1 MSDLLVFTLQLDFV
15 HNLYFPPI
23 LPIIIVFSKR
33 LNKNHLWNP
42 IRKEIYMRILDGIY
56 EKVDYQ
62 NNSPIILHTNK
73 EVDSY
78 PAHWHTAVETI
89 MPISNIYTVVIGKT
103 TYLLHEG
110 DILIIPPGELHELI
124 APNDGTRQILLFDYS
139 LINGL
144 KGISNIFTVL
154 NQPRL
159 ITSRNEPEI
168 NAELVKIFHEI
179 TNEYNSNKSL
189 KEAAIYS
196 LIIKM
201 FVILGRKYMNTEHIF
216 PDVKLNKQK
225 EYIEKFNLIFDYI
238 NENFMEEISL
248 DTIADVAGFSKF
260 HFSRL
265 FKQFTDMSFY
275 DYLNQRRVKEAER
288 LLLNPNLSITEVAM
302 RSGFSSISTFNRVFK
317 TFKQCTPTEFKN
329 LYQRRN
335 RIKQSIHMLNS
346 K

>member
-1 MSDLLVFTLQLDFV
+1 
-15 HNLYFPPI
+15 
-23 LPIIIVFSKR
+23 
-33 LNKNHLWNP
+33 
-42 IRKEIYMRILDGIY
+42 MRILDGIY

-62 NNSPIILHTNK
+62 NNSSILLHINK
-73 EVDSY
+73 EVDNYS
-78 PAHWHTAVETI
+78 PHWHTAVEII
-89 MPISNIYTVVIGKT
+89 MPVKNFYTIIIGKT
-103 TYLLHEG
+103 SYLLQEG
-110 DILIIPPGELHELI
+110 DILVIPPGELHELI
-124 APNDGTRQILLFDYS
+124 APKDGLRRILLFDYS
-139 LINGL
+139 LISSL
-144 KGISNIFTVL
+144 KGITNLFTVL

-159 ITSRNEPEI
+159 ITLRNAPET
-168 NAELVKIFHEI
+168 NRELIKLYDEI
-179 TNEYNSNKSL
+179 AYEYTSNNTL

-201 FVILGRKYMNTEHIF
+201 FVIMGRKYMNTEHIF

-238 NENFMEEISL
+238 NDNYMEEISL

-275 DYLNQRRVKEAER
+275 DYLNQRRVKEAEK

-317 TFKQCTPTEFKN
+317 NFKECTPTEFKN

-335 RIKQSIHMLNS
+335 RIKSSIHMLNT